1 MKQRRIVRTG
11 AVISGVAIALMA
23 VALGSGCDDRRTV
36 LKPPPVLSAAATH
49 TPAQSNLEDIL
60 TMKRRR
66 IALAG
71 AVITVVA
78 IALIVVAARDEDSVS
93 ETAKP
98 PPVLSVAMTRPL
110 EEMLPVR
117 VAASGNVAAWQEA
130 SVGAEADGLRLV
142 EVSVNVGDTVRR
154 GQVLAR
160 FDTGIVDAELAE
172 AQATVAQADAAVAEA
187 DANAAR
193 AEGLDRSG
201 ALSVQQVTQ
210 YVIAAKTARARRD
223 AVRAVEQRQRLRL
236 AQTRV
241 LATSDGIITSRT
253 ATVGAVV
260 PAGQELFRL
269 IRDGRLEWRAAV
281 AASELDRLA
290 PGQLATIR
298 VDGHEPVQGVLRMIA
313 PVIDTQTR
321 DGLVYVDLP
330 RHDAIRA
337 GAFARGYVEI
347 GEGLALTVPQSAV
360 LPRDGFDYVMRVGP
374 ASTVEM
380 RKVSLGRRVGDRIE
394 ITQGLAASET
404 VIASGLSFLSEG
416 DTVRVVS
423 DAAGG
428 RLPARAAPDRIAG
441 RGGKS

>member
-1 MKQRRIVRTG
+1 MKQRRIVPTG
-11 AVISGVAIALMA
+11 AVISGVAIALIA
-23 VALGSGCDDRRTV
+23 VALRGEGDFRQPVT
-36 LKPPPVLSAAATH
+36 KPLPMLSVAAMH
-49 TPAQSNLEDIL
+49 TPARSNLEDIL

-71 AVITVVA
+71 AVIMGVA
-78 IALIVVAARDEDSVS
+78 IVLIAVTARDEDSVG

-98 PPVLSVAMTRPL
+98 PPVLSVMVTRPQ

-117 VAASGNVAAWQEA
+117 AAASGNVAAWQEA
-130 SVGAEADGLRLV
+130 SVGAEADGLRLT

-160 FDTGIVDAELAE
+160 FNADIVDAELAE
-172 AQATVAQADAAVAEA
+172 ARAAVAQADAEVAEA
-187 DANAAR
+187 DANAGR
-193 AEGLDRSG
+193 AKGLDRSG
-201 ALSVQQVTQ
+201 ALSAQQVNQ
-210 YVIAAKTARARRD
+210 YLIAAKTARARRD

-281 AASELDRLA
+281 AVTDLDRLA

-298 VDGHEPVQGVLRMIA
+298 IDGHEPVQGALRMIA
-313 PVIDTQTR
+313 PVIDTQTH

-337 GAFARGYVEI
+337 GAFVRGHIEI
-347 GEGLALTVPQSAV
+347 GERPALTVPQSAV

-423 DAAGG
+423 DTAVDTGPP
-428 RLPARAAPDRIAG
+428 RPAPDRTAG

>member
-1 MKQRRIVRTG
+1 MKQRRIAPTG

-23 VALGSGCDDRRTV
+23 FALRGEGDFGQPVTKRPTELSVA
-36 LKPPPVLSAAATH
+36 AMH
-49 TPAQSNLEDIL
+49 IPARSNLEDIL

-71 AVITVVA
+71 AVITMVA
-78 IALIVVAARDEDSVS
+78 IVLIAVTARDDDSVR

-98 PPVLSVAMTRPL
+98 PPVLSVAITRPQ

-117 VAASGNVAAWQEA
+117 IAASGNVAAWQEA
-130 SVGAEADGLRLV
+130 SVGAEADGLRLT

-154 GQVLAR
+154 GQLLAR
-160 FDTGIVDAELAE
+160 FNADIVDAELAE
-172 AQATVAQADAAVAEA
+172 AQAAVAQADAAVAEA
-187 DANAAR
+187 DANARR
-193 AEGLDRSG
+193 AEGLDLSG
-201 ALSVQQVTQ
+201 ALSAQQVTQ

-236 AQTRV
+236 AQARV
-241 LATSDGIITSRT
+241 LAPGDGIITSRT

-281 AASELDRLA
+281 AVTDLDRLA

-298 VDGHEPVQGVLRMIA
+298 IDGHEPIQGALRVIA
-313 PVIDTQTR
+313 PVIDTQTH

-337 GAFARGYVEI
+337 GAFVRGYVEI

-360 LPRDGFDYVMRVGP
+360 LPRDGFDYVMRVGA

-380 RKVSLGRRVGDRIE
+380 RKVSLGRRTGDRVE

-423 DAAGG
+423 DAADG
-428 RLPARAAPDRIAG
+428 AAPPPAAPERAAG